1 MKRFFLP
8 FNVFLA
14 ILLFF
19 QGRFVAFADVISV
32 KASYPDFYIVKKGD
46 TLWDISAFFLDKPW
60 HWPQLWGENPQIVNP
75 HLIYPGDKLFLT
87 LVDGKPKLTVKR
99 YLTKKVQGRIS
110 VKNNA
115 VPAINLSLIRP
126 YLTQNRVVD
135 ADWFKQQP
143 MIIGSTRTSRHY
155 AAGDIIFIKG
165 QLSISGKVGLYTK
178 GRRLNR
184 ADNGEKLG
192 VEATLAAVGRVIESG
207 DISKVEILNS
217 YRETKAGDR
226 VLDISED
233 LYLNAYFMPKPTQ
246 VNLPTKILTSTIS
259 IREMGKLDIAYID
272 RGQLDGVIVGDV
284 FAIYREGNEVLMGL
298 NGQPIAYNTFNAFN
312 QLVSNIEN
320 KRTVKYSL
328 PSIYHGSI
336 MVFKVFDKTSV
347 GIIMNS
353 ERAVRANDN
362 LISPEVYPL

>member
-1 MKRFFLP
+1 
-8 FNVFLA
+8 
-14 ILLFF
+14 
-19 QGRFVAFADVISV
+19 
-32 KASYPDFYIVKKGD
+32 
-46 TLWDISAFFLDKPW
+46 
-60 HWPQLWGENPQIVNP
+60 
-75 HLIYPGDKLFLT
+75 
-87 LVDGKPKLTVKR
+87 
-99 YLTKKVQGRIS
+99 
-110 VKNNA
+110 
-115 VPAINLSLIRP
+115 
-126 YLTQNRVVD
+126 
-135 ADWFKQQP
+135 
-143 MIIGSTRTSRHY
+143 
-155 AAGDIIFIKG
+155 
-165 QLSISGKVGLYTK
+165 
-178 GRRLNR
+178 
-184 ADNGEKLG
+184 
-192 VEATLAAVGRVIESG
+192 
-207 DISKVEILNS
+207 
-217 YRETKAGDR
+217 
-226 VLDISED
+226 
-233 LYLNAYFMPKPTQ
+233 MPKPTQ